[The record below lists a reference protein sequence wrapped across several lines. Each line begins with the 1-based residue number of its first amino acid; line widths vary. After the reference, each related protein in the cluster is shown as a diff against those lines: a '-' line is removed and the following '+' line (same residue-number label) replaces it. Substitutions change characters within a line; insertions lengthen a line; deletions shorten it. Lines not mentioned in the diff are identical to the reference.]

1 MRTPQ
6 PKIVSNVTSV
16 RIPRRIVVKPKA
28 SRRRKLSVRD
38 SVLLG
43 WRYGALA
50 NEGYDDTTI
59 RTILARGDAY
69 ADSRLSKGFAKR
81 FVQQKMEER

>member
-1 MRTPQ
+1 M
-6 PKIVSNVTSV
+6 SNSSS
-16 RIPRRIVVKPKA
+16 P
-28 SRRRKLSVRD
+28 RRRKLSVRD

-69 ADSRLSKGFAKR
+69 ADSHLSKGFAKR
-81 FVQQKMEER
+81 FVQQKMEERGEN